1 MTPALEGQAGP
12 GQEVARSLVE
22 EGRCSQPPVYLI
34 TLQPG
39 PENFVHFTCELYIVY
54 LCTIQCYAQFFLI
67 IMRNINIFTLPLG
80 LGYGLKKNR
89 DYSGNFGK
97 LSKKTWTINSQ
108 ADLRQQNVD
117 PTCPW
122 NMILMA
128 TYEWQQIPEYCELNS
143 SQFPNFVSSSNQ
155 ELNPAINL
163 FYTSVQEMVQLL

>member
-1 MTPALEGQAGP
+1 MYPDHNEKHQ
-12 GQEVARSLVE
+12 
-22 EGRCSQPPVYLI
+22 
-34 TLQPG
+34 
-39 PENFVHFTCELYIVY
+39 HFY
-54 LCTIQCYAQFFLI
+54 
-67 IMRNINIFTLPLG
+67 FTFG
-80 LGYGLKKNR
+80 TWVRAKKNR

-143 SQFPNFVSSSNQ
+143 SQFPNFVSSSN
-155 ELNPAINL
+155 
-163 FYTSVQEMVQLL
+163 